1 MVHAATHIE
10 NNMDSKVEIS
20 TCSIEKEKKPCFR
33 MVCFYDRLHLSLKV
47 TNGFHGIRF

>member
-20 TCSIEKEKKPCFR
+20 TCSKEKEKNRALEWCAF
-33 MVCFYDRLHLSLKV
+33 MIGYISA
-47 TNGFHGIRF
+47 